1 MSLEDDQ
8 TKVAGA
14 GGLPGM
20 QKAPGPKNQIS
31 IIMTVKNETKF
42 LINVL
47 RRLCSQ
53 PVDQLIIV
61 DGGSVDDHIGL
72 IKILQDKYKFEY
84 IVNDAPQGSMRDSPF
99 GAFLK
104 GIPLA
109 KYEYVS
115 LWSCDDDPSPQYID
129 RMKNMIE
136 DYAPPLIICSADV
149 ERENMMYQRILFPF
163 DCYVSPECM
172 ERNYKTFK
180 RRINLV
186 GSVIKKSIIL
196 GNMEYLTKV
205 NFDATYFFH
214 TAFDK
219 GFMNIGVP
227 QIRYRSYLNSH
238 GQLGKLED
246 ILIWETV
253 SKARFKRTPE
263 VFERAM
269 NAGFWDNLRSNH
281 RNLNL
286 VPKMPLWL
294 RRKIYDH
301 IYAYDSKEE
310 K

>member
-1 MSLEDDQ
+1 MITEKKQ
-8 TKVAGA
+8 EEKKINNKFA
-14 GGLPGM
+14 
-20 QKAPGPKNQIS
+20 

-53 PVDQLIIV
+53 KPDQLIVV
-61 DGGSVDDHIGL
+61 DGGSSDDHICL

-84 IVNDAPQGSMRDSPF
+84 IVNDVEEGSLHDSPF

-104 GIPLA
+104 GMPLV
-109 KYEYVS
+109 KPDIDYVS
-115 LWSCDDDPSPQYID
+115 LWSVDDDPSPQYVD
-129 RMKNMIE
+129 RMRNMIE
-136 DYAPPLIICSADV
+136 DYEPPMIICSADV
-149 ERENMMYQRILFPF
+149 ERENILYSRVLYPF

-172 ERNYKTFK
+172 VKNYRTFS

-196 GNMEYLTKV
+196 ENMKYITKV

-219 GFMNIGVP
+219 GFMNIGKP

-238 GQLGKLED
+238 GQLGSLEN
-246 ILIWETV
+246 ILQWKTV
-253 SKARFKRTPE
+253 SKIRFLKTPE
-263 VFERAM
+263 VFERAEK
-269 NAGFWDNLRSNH
+269 AGFWDHLKRNH
-281 RNLNL
+281 ARLNL

-294 RRKIYDH
+294 RRKIYDK
-301 IYAYDSKEE
+301 IYTYDSKEE